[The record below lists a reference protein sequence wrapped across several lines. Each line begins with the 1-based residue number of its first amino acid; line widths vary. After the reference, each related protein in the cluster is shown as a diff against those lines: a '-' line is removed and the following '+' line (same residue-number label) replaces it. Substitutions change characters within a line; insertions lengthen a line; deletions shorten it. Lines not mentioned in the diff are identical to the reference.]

1 MSKAEEKDLS
11 WIDQAWEYS
20 RMAIENNL
28 PTTIE
33 AFHEYQS
40 KKNVQGYQVN
50 KDSHNKYYLNG
61 HSTTSQ
67 RADSD
72 RQPGQQG

>member
-1 MSKAEEKDLS
+1 MNKTEEKDLS

-33 AFHEYQS
+33 AFH
-40 KKNVQGYQVN
+40 G
-50 KDSHNKYYLNG
+50 
-61 HSTTSQ
+61 
-67 RADSD
+67 
-72 RQPGQQG
+72 

>member
-1 MSKAEEKDLS
+1 MSKTKYTS
-11 WIDQAWEYS
+11 WIEEAWEYS

-40 KKNVQGYQVN
+40 KKNVQMHQA
-50 KDSHNKYYLNG
+50 NG
-61 HSTTSQ
+61 VDETKIKTHSNNGKIS
-67 RADSD
+67 
-72 RQPGQQG
+72 